1 MSKPMAEF
9 ASKTNNVGNV
19 AMMILAAQLSSLRSA
34 EMQKALDAFEKLKLE
49 IAEHH
54 AKGRGV
60 ELTVIGE
67 VPNQI
72 DIAAQWAKVGDASQI
87 VYFKDM
93 YISSTTEPVNPN
105 QNLPTYSPNY
115 GESKTVDSEDW
126 TFEDELKNQLS
137 GERPSKLGKPRE
149 NFHFEAGTLS
159 LPAPVTIATP
169 SVQGLRGMY
178 YPAIVLSHIEGDS
191 NNIQV
196 YGMKRSLIVGP
207 IGQGLRING

>member
-1 MSKPMAEF
+1 
-9 ASKTNNVGNV
+9 
-19 AMMILAAQLSSLRSA
+19 MMILAAQLSSLRSA

-159 LPAPVTIATP
+159 LRRATIATP
-169 SVQGLRGMY
+169 SVQGLRGIY
-178 YPAIVLSHIEGDS
+178 TR
-191 NNIQV
+191 Q
-196 YGMKRSLIVGP
+196 
-207 IGQGLRING
+207 